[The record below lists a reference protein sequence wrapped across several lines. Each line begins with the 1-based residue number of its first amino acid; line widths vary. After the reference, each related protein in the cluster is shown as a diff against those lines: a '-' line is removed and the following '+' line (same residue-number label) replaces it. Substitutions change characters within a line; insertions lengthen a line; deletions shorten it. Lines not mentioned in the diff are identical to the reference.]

1 VQGPLQ
7 EPPPLSYLRVDEP
20 WAYAISLAID
30 LQTQQMEER
39 GIAPQTISQTSFAG
53 MYWNVAQQLAH
64 ATANGAVTRPGDLF
78 ASGTISGSEP
88 GSQGSLIELTWNG
101 ERPITLTDGESR
113 RFLED
118 GDEVTLRG
126 WCEKAGARRIGFG
139 CARGRIEPANA

>member
-1 VQGPLQ
+1 
-7 EPPPLSYLRVDEP
+7 
-20 WAYAISLAID
+20 
-30 LQTQQMEER
+30 
-39 GIAPQTISQTSFAG
+39 

-88 GSQGSLIELTWNG
+88 GTQGSLIELTWNG
-101 ERPITLTDGESR
+101 ERPIALSDGENR

-126 WCEKAGARRIGFG
+126 WCERHGARRIGFG
-139 CARGRIEPANA
+139 AARGRIEPA